1 MQLDVQQF
9 GAHVLEP
16 LAGARMQPLRG
27 VGSPYICTAV
37 LTSGL
42 WEFSSLIIYYIICM
56 GLIVTI
62 CYAVE
67 SWSSFSSRDHQQ

>member
-1 MQLDVQQF
+1 MLVSKLMHGSYRYYLYIYMYMQLDVQQF

-42 WEFSSLIIYYIICM
+42 
-56 GLIVTI
+56 
-62 CYAVE
+62 
-67 SWSSFSSRDHQQ
+67 